1 MMFIKNKE
9 SQRFWDFTAADGE
22 TRGKRKKFSEKF
34 WHVYL
39 VFPLTKTEI
48 YSKEQENYSWE
59 TESYFL
65 ENITAN
71 NTAVARK

>member
-1 MMFIKNKE
+1 MFIKNKE
-9 SQRFWDFTAADGE
+9 SQRFWDFPAADGE

-48 YSKEQENYSWE
+48 YSKERENYSWE
-59 TESYFL
+59 IGSYFL
-65 ENITAN
+65 ENIAAN